1 MHPTRFARSGDVH
14 IAYQVI
20 GDGPLDIVFVCGGT
34 TNVELWWDH
43 PDPSHFLNGLASF
56 ARLIVFDKRGVGLSE
71 RVAHSGMWTL
81 EQRMD
86 DLRAVM
92 DAVGSERAVVM
103 GVSEGGPMSILFAA
117 TYPER
122 TRSLVLYGTFASLVR
137 SADHPWG
144 WTKEFSDAISRGA
157 RARWGDLGDSLHLW
171 APSAASNPSARS
183 WWNRFVISSA
193 TPATFEALQG
203 MIFEIDVR
211 AALSAIKVPTLVI
224 HRTQDPLIDAGN
236 GRYLADHIAG
246 AKYVELPGRDHL
258 WFWGDADEIL
268 REIGGFLTGV
278 RSAPEAD
285 RVLKTILFTD
295 IVGSTQLAT
304 RLGHSRWYEL
314 LSHHHRSIRR
324 ELERHRGT
332 ELQTAGDGFL
342 AAFDGPA
349 RAIRCACGIRD
360 AARGSG
366 LEIRAGLHT
375 GECEVLDGSLRGIAL
390 HVGNRV
396 CERADPGEVFVS
408 QTVKDLVAG
417 SEIAFEPRG
426 GHDLKGLPG
435 TWSLFAVRG

>member
-1 MHPTRFARSGDVH
+1 
-14 IAYQVI
+14 
-20 GDGPLDIVFVCGGT
+20 
-34 TNVELWWDH
+34 
-43 PDPSHFLNGLASF
+43 
-56 ARLIVFDKRGVGLSE
+56 
-71 RVAHSGMWTL
+71 
-81 EQRMD
+81 MD

-92 DAVGSERAVVM
+92 DAVGSEKAVVM

-122 TRSLVLYGTFASLVR
+122 TRSLVLYGTFARLVK
-137 SADHPWG
+137 SADNPWG
-144 WTKEFSDAISRGA
+144 WTAEFRDAILTTA
-157 RARWGDLGDSLHLW
+157 RARWGDLADSLHLW

-183 WWNRFVISSA
+183 WWNRFIISSA

-224 HRTQDPLIDAGN
+224 HRMEDALIGVGN
-236 GRYLADHIAG
+236 GRYLADHIAD

-314 LSHHHRSIRR
+314 LSHHNRSIRR
-324 ELERHRGT
+324 ELERYRGT
-332 ELQTAGDGFL
+332 ELQAAGDGFL

-349 RAIRCACGIRD
+349 RAIRCACDIRD
-360 AARGSG
+360 DARGAG

-396 CERADPGEVFVS
+396 CERADPGEVLVS

-435 TWSLFAVRG
+435 TWNLFAVRG